1 MANIA
6 ENKKARFDY
15 EILERYETG
24 IELNG
29 QEVKSLRNRGA
40 SLHGNYVVIK
50 NKEQGLP
57 EIFWVGANI
66 PAYQPQN
73 AGQNYVPQRDRKLL
87 LHKKEIGYLV
97 GKIKEKGLTLVPLSV
112 YTKNHKIKMEIGLAK
127 GKKSFDKR
135 ETIKKREAERKIR
148 TELKTRG

>member
-1 MANIA
+1 MPVIA
-6 ENKKARFDY
+6 DNKKARYNY
-15 EILERYETG
+15 EIQEKFEAG
-24 IELNG
+24 ISLNG
-29 QEVKSLRNRGA
+29 QEVKSLRKKGVN
-40 SLHGNYVVIK
+40 LNGNYVVIK
-50 NKEQGLP
+50 NKPGQAEV
-57 EIFWVGANI
+57 FWVGANI
-66 PAYQPQN
+66 SAYQIEN
-73 AGQNYVPQRDRKLL
+73 ASPEYNPQRDRKLL
-87 LHKKEIGYLV
+87 LHKKEIAFLA